1 MFKVTN
7 IIIIIRYDFNNI
19 IDTSVNLNKNNK
31 MVNQSLFINDIILS
45 ILSKQINND
54 NTYTNTTTT
63 TTTTTTNL
71 NDSPI
76 LIVNKNEDDLLIIDD
91 FMEQQQQQ
99 QQEQEQNKF
108 ISSELMPS

>member
-1 MFKVTN
+1 LN
-7 IIIIIRYDFNNI
+7 LNCYLYIIIIRYDFSNI

-54 NTYTNTTTT
+54 NTNTNTTTN
-63 TTTTTTNL
+63 TTTTNL
-71 NDSPI
+71 NDLPI
-76 LIVNKNEDDLLIIDD
+76 LIVNNKNEDDLLIIDD
-91 FMEQQQQQ
+91 FMEQQQ
-99 QQEQEQNKF
+99 EQEHEQQNKF